1 MKTTLFSLLFSTA
14 TIINAQTID
23 FSFTN
28 GNTSSYNLQDVRK
41 ITFDSDI
48 MNLHLL
54 DGNVYSW
61 NIGAI
66 GHYEYNEGT
75 VQLIELINKMNV
87 QLFPN
92 PSEDILN
99 ISYSISNE
107 DKVIVD
113 IYDARGELILMKNI
127 GLQTKGPNQITID
140 ISDVSRGNY
149 SCRLTVGNLSVIKK
163 MIKQ

>member
-1 MKTTLFSLLFSTA
+1 MRVILGCLLLHFVTLV
-14 TIINAQTID
+14 NAQTID
-23 FSFTN
+23 FSFN
-28 GNTSSYNLQDVRK
+28 DGNTSSYNLDDVRK

-54 DGNVYSW
+54 DGNIYSW

-87 QLFPN
+87 KMFPN
-92 PSEDILN
+92 PSADILN
-99 ISYSISNE
+99 ITYFISHR
-107 DKVIVD
+107 DKVSLD
-113 IYDARGELILMKNI
+113 IYDSQGQLIIVKNI
-127 GLQTKGPNQITID
+127 GPQSEGINQITID
-140 ISDVSRGNY
+140 VGDFKTGNY
-149 SCRLTVGNLSVIKK
+149 SCRLSVGNLSVVKK